1 MRGDAQV
8 AGDPQEIK
16 VTYSSMQDTAGD
28 LQRGAKMVREQI
40 DAIIAAVKTVT
51 GGWEGEAHEMMQ
63 AAEQQFRNR
72 ATHIES
78 TLRDMAN
85 KVHEGSMDYRATD
98 KKAAQ
103 LFQDI

>member
-1 MRGDAQV
+1 V

-16 VTYSSMQDTAGD
+16 VTYNSLNDTAGD
-28 LQRGAKMVREQI
+28 LERGAKMVRQQI

-51 GGWEGEAHEMMQ
+51 EGWEGEAHETMQ
-63 AAEQQFRNR
+63 AAEKQFRGR
-72 ATHIES
+72 AEQIE
-78 TLRDMAN
+78 TELKHMAT
-85 KVHEGSMDYRATD
+85 KIRQGSMDYRATD

>member
-1 MRGDAQV
+1 M

-16 VTYSSMQDTAGD
+16 VTYNSLADTAGD
-28 LQRGAKMVREQI
+28 LERGAKMVRQQI

-51 GGWEGEAHEMMQ
+51 SGWEGEAHETMQ
-63 AAEQQFRNR
+63 AAEAKFRAR
-72 ATHIES
+72 AEQIEIE
-78 TLRDMAN
+78 LGKMAS
-85 KVHEGSMDYRATD
+85 KIREGSMDYRATD